1 MIFSKKHLLFLSITF
16 SYLITL
22 SYERDLSI
30 LLEQLKNHPNQT
42 LQDVYKSCYQDEY
55 GPGHIISDEQSSLNY
70 LVQETNTMEKDYNPV
85 TLFERTGLDGDYVRV
100 DLSLLQNNTV
110 PLFVLFKSLLISAQ
124 IGAQKTDDGW
134 PDIWSNVV
142 EEIKNAGLEFPNFEE
157 DVERLSEIS
166 KSDDKVVHHSD
177 IYEETYHPHYRIIE
191 INVFKEFI
199 EPFIK

>member
-1 MIFSKKHLLFLSITF
+1 MIFSKKHLILISITF

-110 PLFVLFKSLLISAQ
+110 PLFVLFKSLLFSAQ